1 MYLYCKY
8 CERYYKKTGLLHCPY
23 GQKNFHVLTPKIP
36 RKRLIDAK
44 ISYPLPNSNPFLVFK
59 SYLSSSYLFNGRQK
73 NAYEDTVS
81 RIDEGLKQI
90 KEPGLKFTPLLDS
103 KELTNEL
110 NLSPKT
116 LFIKDETH
124 NVTGSHKGRHAM
136 GNLLFIET
144 ITQAQKNSAQKRDL
158 AIYSCGNAAL
168 AASAVSKALGYKL
181 YTFVPGEISE
191 EINKR
196 LIFYGAK
203 VVKVPREGTGGDPC
217 YLRFKEAVEKLSLLP
232 CSCSGVDDWPNI
244 EGGATLFYEMAYQL
258 RKTGVVLDKIIVQV
272 GGGALASAVIYSI
285 EMLKKAGFLK
295 NRPQVI
301 CVQTKGC
308 YPLFR
313 AYEKVKDLVNRYP
326 DWDLKDVMKL
336 VASRASEVMRPWD
349 ENIPESMAEGI
360 LDDVTYDWLAVIEG
374 VLKTN
379 GEVIAVDEE
388 LIIAAYK
395 MTKKLG
401 ANVSATGTA
410 GLAGLMALLKNGKI
424 KKGEKIGLLFTG
436 IGERAKI
443 EVTKNML
450 TNNNNTLTLKASDPI
465 EKILNHQ

>member
-8 CERYYKKTGLLHCPY
+8 CERYFKKTNLLHCPY
-23 GQKNFHVLTPKIP
+23 GEKNFHVLTPKIP
-36 RKRLIDAK
+36 REKLLNAK
-44 ISYPLPNSNPFLVFK
+44 IDNLSLSSNPFLNFK
-59 SYLSSSYLFNGRQK
+59 PYISSSYIFDARQK
-73 NAYEDTVS
+73 NTYENTLT
-81 RIDEGLKQI
+81 RIDKGLKLI
-90 KEPGLKFTPLLDS
+90 EEPGFKITPLLDS
-103 KELTNEL
+103 AKLSREL
-110 NLSPKT
+110 NLPPKT

-144 ITQAQKNSAQKRDL
+144 FAKKRDL

-181 YTFVPGEISE
+181 YTFVPKEISE

-196 LIFYGAK
+196 LVFYGAK

-217 YLRFKEAVEKLSLLP
+217 YLRFKEAVEKLNLLP
-232 CSCSGVDDWPNI
+232 CSCSGVDNWPNI

-272 GGGALASAVIYSI
+272 GGGALASAVIDSI
-285 EMLKKAGFLK
+285 EMLKKSGFLQK
-295 NRPQVI
+295 LPRLI

-308 YPLFR
+308 YPLFK
-313 AYEKVKDLVNRYP
+313 AYEKVKKLVNRYP
-326 DWDLKDVMKL
+326 DWNLNDIMKL
-336 VASRASEVMRPWD
+336 ISSRANEIMLPWD

-379 GEVIAVDEE
+379 GEIIAVDEE
-388 LIIAAYK
+388 LIIASYK

-401 ANVSATGTA
+401 INVSATGTA
-410 GLAGLMALLKNGKI
+410 GLAGLMQLIKDNKV

-436 IGERAKI
+436 IDKRKNV
-443 EVTKNML
+443 EVSKHLL
-450 TNNNNTLTLKASDPI
+450 TENTLILKASDPI
-465 EKILNHQ
+465 EKILNH